1 MNDPLGLFDEDT
13 KGNDPLGL
21 FEEKAGIGT
30 GIKSSFANVGN
41 MADTAFSTLAG
52 GAAALFGDDQA
63 AIQIEEEMRNRLK
76 SREQWANPERKEIS
90 GTGKLAG
97 AVATLPMQILG
108 MGLSPAD
115 TALKAKDA
123 GETNTKAIQA
133 AGLDAAG
140 NIAGMMLPG
149 FKQGSMAVRGATGF
163 GANAAQD
170 YATKSVIQDVLE
182 TEAGKKIFAPTLE
195 DALISGVIGAGSAAA
210 LGRNKVSGEKAKLD
224 ALIERQK
231 AIDAKK
237 AVEAPAPMLK
247 NQSSLEGEDGQ
258 MSLFDQQDMVQNRQP
273 YQAEFGDWRI
283 DENGMPIKADLSM
296 ELQNLQQPLQ
306 RNFWGDELPPKSEQE
321 AFPLTQAIDEMP
333 DAPWRNERDEGLDL
347 LRGEIEAPG
356 ELKSAM
362 MQSESLP
369 ANVRSGDPSLKVPF
383 NFKKQGGA
391 LDPEVFKEGYV
402 AAAKALSR
410 LTDVLASDKTWQNA
424 IRTAF
429 NGEFKKNAD
438 GTPMVML
445 HGTAVPFEGD
455 ILGSSQGI
463 HAGFATSPHMFTTKS
478 SSSKAY
484 LDPKSTKE
492 NANIRPI
499 VLKEGNYPFIKVDAG
514 DWTPYKVFDHR
525 EIGWLIQKNLLEKGY
540 TDSDIQGFKRYVSNQ
555 PEGSKQN
562 QAFSDILKR
571 AGIDGFFYKNEAES
585 PHLRK
590 ESALKIY
597 ITRFGEL
604 SDSKKKTWERVQS
617 KSQDPTSFVTWNNS
631 NIKSVF
637 DTQPRQT
644 IRSPGNK
651 QRGGLLIDPNKGDQ
665 IKTLEESL
673 NKLQQ
678 KKLTL
683 ENSNIYKRLPFQE
696 KMKVLLPI
704 VDEIGKL
711 NKELANIYEQN
722 RNTRFQ
728 EELDVVKQFN
738 TQVGSFIAED
748 QRKGFKLIS
757 KRQKGGLLIDPKAR
771 AREQIESVVGKK
783 ASAIPDNPVAA
794 DVVAQALSEG
804 KDGKGVNMLQ
814 SGSTSTAMKRGS
826 AAIEGASRI
835 IQNAVKRA
843 DLAIRDNVF
852 PAENSLRKLP
862 LEQLQSLAD
871 VFKAEMLSN
880 TKFDGQAMAESGF
893 SVDQI
898 KAYTAIRQMFDD
910 TLRVQ
915 NEARVAQGKKPID
928 AKEAYV
934 SSRWQGDFR
943 RPVYD
948 KEGNLKWYLAADT
961 RNGLEA
967 QTKALLKEFPDLVVD
982 KAKDHVVKASNNKT
996 DLQSMYST
1004 MLDILGR
1011 DDPAVERIKQ
1021 AVEEQTIAQGQQTLG
1036 QQKHFKQKTNVRGF
1050 VGDRPGSSPK
1060 REALALFQEQMQ
1072 YAKNAYK
1079 WAEFQKAADDIK
1091 TIVGDADL
1099 QQQQPNNVQYIRDYW
1114 KNALGYGEAKAITAI
1129 EDGVRSLG
1137 FSPQIIKNGVG
1148 SVKSF
1153 FILQK
1158 LAASTGYTA
1167 ANLIQTSNVI
1177 PYMAYLSSQGYKG
1190 NPLKALSMGLLG
1202 GFAMGTGHY
1211 LTSAGGDYAK
1221 VLKGWPDSEFYTNA
1235 FKYAEDNGVT
1245 ARSVYDESPVE
1256 TSFSKVG
1263 QAANLAGKTMT
1274 VPETF
1279 VRAMAYMTYVQQLK
1293 DSGKFKTDE
1302 ALFQKAEELVNM
1314 SMVDYRETE
1323 RPLMFSK
1330 MGTTGNFLNTLQTFP
1345 MSFYNQWNFY
1355 AREAAKGNVGPLLS
1369 AIVLQGT
1376 IAGAMGIPGFDDLEK
1391 LYMFLKDSLPAKEWQ
1406 KLQES
1411 EFFADPKMWMLKNLG
1426 QSAVYGVLSD
1436 KTGLGMTSR
1445 VAAPGAG
1452 AMLQSPAGP
1461 ITDIAKQAMNVG
1473 KAALDPTNTTK
1484 LAQAAMSVAPVG
1496 LQGALETAPFM
1507 EGITHN
1513 GANYL
1518 RSTDLADRK
1527 GGYVRTPEEEA
1538 IRKWGFRS
1546 QKEVATRDITYAQ
1559 DRASKTAREKSQTI
1573 PDKFYDALRRGKI
1586 DEAKELNIVYTKL
1599 TGKSIDDKQME
1610 NQIREEMFDAVQR
1623 SKNAAKSLEAIK
1635 NIKRMD
1641 DLLKEIQ

>member
-13 KGNDPLGL
+13 KKNDPLGL

-30 GIKSSFANVGN
+30 GIKSSFANIGN

-52 GAAALFGDDQA
+52 GAAALFGDEKA
-63 AIQIEEEMRNRLK
+63 AVDIEQQMRERNK
-76 SREQWANPERKEIS
+76 SREEWANPEGKEIS

-108 MGLSPAD
+108 MGFSPAD

-123 GETNTKAIQA
+123 GETNTKALQA
-133 AGLDAAG
+133 AGIDVAG

-149 FKQGSMAVRGATGF
+149 FKQGSMLTRVTTGF

-170 YATKSVIQDVLE
+170 AATKAAIQGILE
-182 TEAGKKIFAPTLE
+182 TEKGQKSFAPTWE

-210 LGRNKVSGEKAKLD
+210 LGKGKNRVSEEQAKIN
-224 ALIERQK
+224 ALIEKQK
-231 AIDAKK
+231 AIDSAK
-237 AVEAPAPMLK
+237 AAELK
-247 NQSSLEGEDGQ
+247 NLSSLEDETGQ

-306 RNFWGDELPPKSEQE
+306 RNLWGDELPPKSEQE

-347 LRGEIEAPG
+347 LRGEIAAPG
-356 ELKSAM
+356 ELKSAVM
-362 MQSESLP
+362 E
-369 ANVRSGDPSLKVPF
+369 ANGPKIPF

-391 LDPEVFKEGYV
+391 LGSEVFREGYV

-478 SSSKAY
+478 NSSKAY

-514 DWTPYKVFDHR
+514 DWTPYKLFDHR

-585 PHLRK
+585 PHSRKLRAV
-590 ESALKIY
+590 EA
-597 ITRFGEL
+597 GN
-604 SDSKKKTWERVQS
+604 DKKAKTWTTIAT
-617 KSQDPTSFVTWNNS
+617 KSQDPTSFVTWNDS

-651 QRGGLLIDPNKGDQ
+651 QRGGLLIDP
-665 IKTLEESL
+665 
-673 NKLQQ
+673 
-678 KKLTL
+678 
-683 ENSNIYKRLPFQE
+683 
-696 KMKVLLPI
+696 KV
-704 VDEIGKL
+704 
-711 NKELANIYEQN
+711 
-722 RNTRFQ
+722 
-728 EELDVVKQFN
+728 
-738 TQVGSFIAED
+738 
-748 QRKGFKLIS
+748 
-757 KRQKGGLLIDPKAR
+757 R
-771 AREQIESVVGKK
+771 AREKIESVVGKK
-783 ASAIPDNPVAA
+783 ANAIPDNPVAA
-794 DVVAQALSEG
+794 DVVQQALSEG
-804 KDGKGVNMLQ
+804 KDGRGFNMLQ

-835 IQNAVKRA
+835 VQNAVKKA
-843 DLAIRDNVF
+843 DLAIRDKVF
-852 PAENSLRKLP
+852 PAEDALRRLP

-880 TKFDGQAMAESGF
+880 TKFDVQAMAESGF

-898 KAYTAIRQMFDD
+898 KAYTAFRQMFDD

-928 AKEAYV
+928 AKEAYM
-934 SSRWQGDFR
+934 SSRWKGDFR
-943 RPVYD
+943 RLVYD
-948 KEGNLKWYLAADT
+948 KEGNLKWYLAAHT
-961 RNGLEA
+961 RMGLEK

-982 KAKDHVVKASNNKT
+982 KAKDHVVKASSNKT

-1004 MLDILGR
+1004 MLDILDR
-1011 DDPAVERIKQ
+1011 DDPVISRIKQ
-1021 AVEEQTIAQGQQTLG
+1021 LVDEQTIAEGRGALG
-1036 QQKHFKQKTNVRGF
+1036 QEKHFKQKGNVRGF

-1060 REALALFQEQMQ
+1060 REALAMFQEQIQ

-1099 QQQQPNNVQYIRDYW
+1099 QQQQPNNVQYIREYW
-1114 KNALGYGEAKAITAI
+1114 KNALGYGEAKAINAI
-1129 EDGVRSLG
+1129 EDGIRSLG
-1137 FSPQIIKNGVG
+1137 VSPQIIKNGVG
-1148 SVKSF
+1148 SLKSF

-1355 AREAAKGNVGPLLS
+1355 AREAAKGNVGPILA
-1369 AIVLQGT
+1369 AIAVQG
-1376 IAGAMGIPGFDDLEK
+1376 IVAGAMGIPILDDVYK
-1391 LYMFLKDSLPAKEWQ
+1391 LYMFLKDQLPAKEWQ
-1406 KLQES
+1406 KIQEN
-1411 EFFADPKMWMLKNLG
+1411 EFLADPKMWALKNAG
-1426 QSAVYGVLSD
+1426 QGSVYGVLSD
-1436 KTGLGMTSR
+1436 ITGLGMTSR

-1461 ITDIAKQAMNVG
+1461 IIDIAKQIGNVAD
-1473 KAALDPTNTTK
+1473 AASNPTNTTK

-1513 GANYL
+1513 QVEGGANYL

-1538 IRKWGFRS
+1538 IRRWGFRS
-1546 QKEVATRDITYAQ
+1546 QKEVATRDITYSQ

-1586 DEAKELNIVYTKL
+1586 DEARELNQVYTKL
-1599 TGKSIDDKQME
+1599 TGKGIDDKQLE
-1610 NQIREEMFDAVQR
+1610 NQIREEMFDAAQR
-1623 SKNAAKSLEAIK
+1623 SKNAAKSIEAFK